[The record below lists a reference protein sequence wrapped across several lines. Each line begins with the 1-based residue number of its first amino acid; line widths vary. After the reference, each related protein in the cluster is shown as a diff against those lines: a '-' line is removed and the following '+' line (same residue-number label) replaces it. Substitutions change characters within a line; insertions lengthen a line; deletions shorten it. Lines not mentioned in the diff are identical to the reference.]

1 MPGKVRNMVTI
12 GGPHMGVDAIPHC
25 FEGAICD
32 MVNDIA
38 RKLVYEPAVQDI
50 LAPAGYFRDPTNID
64 AYLKGS
70 VFLPALN
77 NEIEQTSDAAVARKQ
92 RFSALN
98 GAMLVK
104 FSNDT
109 MISPKETAWFQPHDK
124 DGKTVFPNNATDF
137 YNKDY
142 IGLKTL
148 DDGQKV
154 KRVEWDGDHLQ
165 FTTE

>member
-1 MPGKVRNMVTI
+1 M
-12 GGPHMGVDAIPHC
+12 D
-25 FEGAICD
+25 
-32 MVNDIA
+32 
-38 RKLVYEPAVQDI
+38 
-50 LAPAGYFRDPTNID
+50 ID

-104 FSNDT
+104 FANDT
-109 MISPKETAWFQPHDK
+109 MISPKDTAWFQPHDK
-124 DGKTVFPNNATDF
+124 DGKTVLPINATDF

-142 IGLKTL
+142 IGLKAL
-148 DDGQKV
+148 DDAQKV
-154 KRVEWDGDHLQ
+154 KRVEWPGDHLQ
-165 FTTE
+165 FTTAQIEADVIPFLNEEADVIPFLNAWGLKYQ